1 MALKRKSVPTAAVG
15 AMLLLVT
22 SIASAAGELIF
33 TAPPR
38 ESREAA
44 EPVYGPLVDYL
55 SRATGERVVYL
66 HPDSWVSYFDLVTQ
80 NKAHIY
86 FSEAPSVG
94 YHVRQHGHRILA
106 RGPDEQ
112 WLLVARHDA
121 GSKLAGRPACLLP
134 PPDTG
139 FLLFMSQHVF
149 DKPTHA
155 AHVVP
160 VEHYEDAITGLINQD
175 CQFSAVA
182 SGFYELFPAPYRQE
196 LAATPLAIVPGQ
208 AFTASRK
215 VDSATVDAIQ
225 RALLSEQGQKAI
237 TSLRDRFLYGAY
249 LVTVN
254 EPSAY
259 TSQADLLLEEYLQ
272 PINRGN

>member
-1 MALKRKSVPTAAVG
+1 MSHTMNRARAAVAALG
-15 AMLLLVT
+15 FALAGPTPVA
-22 SIASAAGELIF
+22 ASDLIF

-44 EPVYGPLVDYL
+44 EAVYGPLVDYL
-55 SRATGERVVYL
+55 SRVTGERFVYQ
-66 HPDSWVSYFDLVTQ
+66 HPESWVSYFEIVTQ
-80 NKAHIY
+80 NKAHLY

-94 YHVRQHGHRILA
+94 FHVKNHGHRILA

-112 WLLVARHDA
+112 WLLVQRSDA

-139 FLLFMSQHVF
+139 FLLFMSQSAF

-160 VEHYEDAITGLINQD
+160 VEFYEDAITGLINQQ

-182 SGFYELFPAPYRQE
+182 KGFFDLFPAPYRQE
-196 LAATPLAIVPGQ
+196 LAATPLAVVPGQ
-208 AFTASRK
+208 AFTTSRK
-215 VDSATVDAIQ
+215 VDNATVDAIQ
-225 RALLSEQGQKAI
+225 GALLSEQGQKAI

-259 TSQADLLLEEYLQ
+259 TSQANLLLEEYLA